1 MTTEKIMKKQKLR
14 NAEYYDF
21 QTIQDQLYSQSKH
34 GKIFKHLMDIIS
46 SDQNIK
52 LAYRNI
58 KKNSGSHTPGVDG
71 KNIEN
76 LAKWQDDAL
85 IKHVKRKFQWYE
97 PQAIRRVQIPKSS
110 DSTKTRPLGI
120 PTIMDRLI
128 QQCILQVLEPIC
140 EAKFYDKSN
149 GFRPNRSCEHAL
161 AQAEKNMQLS
171 KLHFVVDIDIKGF
184 FDNVNHGK
192 LIKQLWTLGIR
203 DKKLICILSAMLKA
217 EIAGVGFPEKG
228 SPQGSIISPLLS
240 NVVLNE
246 LDWWISSQW
255 ETIPTKKEYKQCDGH
270 SSERLQALK
279 KTNLKECRLVR
290 YADDFKIFCRTRSD
304 AEKIFV
310 ATEKWL
316 KERLGLNISPEKSRI
331 VNLKKHYSEF
341 LGFRLKVVRKG
352 KYPNGNP
359 RFVIRSHISK
369 KALKNIHL
377 SAKKRISNLQNLSD
391 DRECYKSVQNYNIF
405 VLGIHNYYSKATH
418 ASLDFAKIAF
428 PIRKSLKVKLQG
440 NFSKEKGICSSLI
453 ENRYGKSRQLA
464 YVYGFAFIPIGYV
477 QHRAPLDKK
486 REINQYTAE
495 GRELIH
501 KQLGSSI
508 NPDLLSYL
516 MENPIK
522 GKSIEYNDN
531 RLSLFCAQKGRC
543 AITGDDLTI
552 GNMHCHHKLSL
563 KLGGTD
569 EYKNLAFV
577 TVEIHRLLHATNLK
591 IIIELVQK
599 LNLSRTQLEKV
610 NKLRKK
616 IALPI
621 IE

>member
-1 MTTEKIMKKQKLR
+1 MKKQKLR

-21 QTIQDQLYSQSKH
+21 QMIQDQLYGQSKQ
-34 GKIFKHLMDIIS
+34 GKIFKHLVEIIS
-46 SDQNIK
+46 SEQNIK

-58 KKNSGSHTPGVDG
+58 KKNKGSHTPGVDN
-71 KNIEN
+71 KNIED
-76 LAKWQDDAL
+76 LAKWQDDVL
-85 IKHVKRKFQWYE
+85 IRHVKRKFQWYE
-97 PQAIRRVQIPKSS
+97 PQAIRRVQIPKSN

-140 EAKFYDKSN
+140 EAKFHEKSN

-192 LIKQLWTLGIR
+192 LVKQLWTLGIR
-203 DKKLICILSAMLKA
+203 DKKLICIISTMLKA
-217 EIAGVGFPEKG
+217 EIAGIGFPQKG

-255 ETIPTKKEYKQCDGH
+255 ETMPTHKVYKENKYGTSGK
-270 SSERLQALK
+270 LYILK
-279 KTNLKECRLVR
+279 KSNLKECRLVR
-290 YADDFKIFCRTRSD
+290 YADDFKIFCRTKGD
-304 AEKIFV
+304 AEKIFI

-316 KERLGLNISPEKSRI
+316 KERLDLTISPEKSKI

-352 KYPNGNP
+352 KYPNGKP
-359 RFVIRSHISK
+359 RFVIRSHISN
-369 KALKNIHL
+369 KALKNIKL
-377 SAKKRISNLQNLSD
+377 NAKKRIRNMQNLSD
-391 DRECYKSVQNYNIF
+391 DRECYKSVQNYNTF
-405 VLGIHNYYSKATH
+405 VLGLHNYYSKATH

-428 PIRKSLKVKLQG
+428 PIGKSLKGRLQG

-453 ENRYGKSRQLA
+453 EKRYGQSRQLA
-464 YVYGFAFIPIGYV
+464 YAYGFAFIPLGYV

-486 REINQYTAE
+486 KEVNQYTPE
-495 GRELIH
+495 GRTLIH
-501 KQLGSSI
+501 KQLGNSI

-516 MENPIK
+516 MQNPIR

-531 RLSLFCAQKGRC
+531 RLSLFCAQKGKC

-552 GNMHCHHKLSL
+552 GNMHCHHRLPL
-563 KLGGTD
+563 KLGGND
-569 EYKNLAFV
+569 EYKNLVFV
-577 TVEIHRLLHATNLK
+577 TVDIHKLLHATNPK
-591 IIIELVQK
+591 IIIELMQK
-599 LNLSRTQLEKV
+599 LNLSNTQLEKV

-616 IALPI
+616 VALPI